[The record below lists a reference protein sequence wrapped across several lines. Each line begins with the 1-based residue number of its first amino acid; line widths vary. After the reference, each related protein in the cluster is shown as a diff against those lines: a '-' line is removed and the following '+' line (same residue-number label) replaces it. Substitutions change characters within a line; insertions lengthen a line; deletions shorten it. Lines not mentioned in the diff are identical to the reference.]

1 MRTYLNRLG
10 RKWLYNMKLRHKILY
25 TYLLLILLPLGAY
38 QFVVS
43 DKVSGILINHV
54 TYSAEQGFNQTY
66 AFLSYRLQRIG
77 ETTDVLIAN
86 PSILRSITDPGTTG
100 DIHRQLQDYSD
111 LKQQLRSLQDG
122 TDIARVTLYVDRA
135 YVFGNETENFLPLDM
150 TEGNACFERL
160 VQDNPK
166 MLWCSP
172 SEIETS
178 NKTQGAGASP
188 YLYVVR
194 SLLDPNNYERTA
206 GRLRVDVRA
215 DTLRGI
221 LKNANAVEKSVTY
234 LASSDSEVVLS
245 SDPGAAAPPFALP
258 ATDNRGEVTVTMESD
273 GTYYLYRPIP
283 SSRWSMVT
291 AIPIDEVMKQS
302 RQLRNDLLAL
312 LLVVALAAHV
322 VAYVLSRSVTRR
334 ISHLT
339 SRLKDVQEGS
349 LVPLAQV
356 QGKDEIGELIQ
367 TYNFMI
373 DKIAT
378 MNEEQYKLGQEVKN
392 AELKALQSQ
401 INPHFL
407 YNTLDLINWMASSG
421 MSDEIRTV
429 VKALSRFYK
438 VSLSSGRDVVTL
450 RDELKHVSFYVQI
463 QNIRFENK
471 IRLVTDV
478 PEDLL
483 GYAIPKITFQ
493 PIVENAILHG
503 ILGRVSREG
512 TVTISAAREG
522 ADLLIRITDDGIG
535 MKEELVQQMNTG
547 TFRGTFKGSGYGSRN
562 VMQRLQHVFGE
573 PYGLACRSKPGE
585 GTAVSLRIPAVL
597 PPEE

>member
-1 MRTYLNRLG
+1 MMTSLTRLG
-10 RKWLYNMKLRHKILY
+10 RKWLYNTKLRHKILY
-25 TYLLLILLPLGAY
+25 TYLLLILVPLGAY

-43 DKVSGILINHV
+43 DKVSGLLINHV

-86 PSILRSITDPGTTG
+86 PSILRSITDPGTNT

-122 TDIARVTLYVDRA
+122 TDIARVTLYVDSQ
-135 YVFGNETENFLPLDM
+135 YVFGNESENFLPLNL

-160 VQDNPK
+160 VENNPK

-172 SEIETS
+172 SEIET
-178 NKTQGAGASP
+178 KGAAANQ

-194 SLLDPNNYERTA
+194 SLLDPNNYKHTV

-215 DTLRGI
+215 DTIRDI
-221 LKNANAVEKSVTY
+221 LKNANAVENSVTY
-234 LASSDSEVVLS
+234 LASSDSRIVLS
-245 SDPGAAAPPFALP
+245 SDPIASPPPFPLP
-258 ATDNRGEVTVTMESD
+258 ATGTLQDGTVSAELD

-283 SSRWSMVT
+283 SSQWSMVT

-322 VAYVLSRSVTRR
+322 VAYLLSVSVTRR

-339 SRLKDVQEGS
+339 GRLKDVEKGS
-349 LVPLAQV
+349 LIPLAQT
-356 QGKDEIGELIQ
+356 QGKDEIGELIK

-373 DKIAT
+373 DKIST
-378 MNEEQYKLGQEVKN
+378 MHEEQYKLGQEVKS

-421 MSDEIRTV
+421 MNDEIRQV

-438 VSLSSGRDVVTL
+438 VSLSSGRDVVTVGE
-450 RDELKHVSFYVQI
+450 ELKHVSFYVQI

-471 IRLVTDV
+471 IRLVADV
-478 PEDLL
+478 PEELL

-512 TVTISAAREG
+512 TVTISAAKE
-522 ADLLIRITDDGIG
+522 ADDLVITIADDGIG
-535 MKEELVQQMNTG
+535 MKEELVRQMDAG
-547 TFRGTFKGSGYGSRN
+547 TYRGSLKGSGYGSRN
-562 VMQRLQHVFGE
+562 VLQRLQHVFGE
-573 PYGLACRSKPGE
+573 GYGLSYRSTPGE
-585 GTAVSLRIPAVL
+585 GTTVTLRIPAVQ